1 MLVGYLGEFI
11 TRQKL
16 IQTSVDVKG
25 KKCFIYARIML
36 IFHLIITAF
45 IFRMMELLWDLLWA
59 LYWSIYLLLNSK
71 VRHYLVPLGDGTTRE
86 DNITCFIKAEPIE
99 YVRSKL
105 NNFHK
110 NIQFIYIYQNIIYL
124 EVEKESKIT
133 FLDVIMIRSKNNI
146 KARAQRK
153 SSNNNV
159 YLNWKSYAPN
169 KSIMGTIRTLTKRV
183 YNIDRQIDKYLEK

>member
-1 MLVGYLGEFI
+1 
-11 TRQKL
+11 
-16 IQTSVDVKG
+16 
-25 KKCFIYARIML
+25 
-36 IFHLIITAF
+36 
-45 IFRMMELLWDLLWA
+45 MELLWDLRWVLHS
-59 LYWSIYLLLNSK
+59 SIYLLLNLK
-71 VRHYLVPLGDGTTRE
+71 VLYYLVSLGDGTTRE
-86 DNITCFIKAEPIE
+86 DDIICFIKAEPIE

-146 KARAQRK
+146 KTRAQRK
-153 SSNNNV
+153 PNNNKI

-169 KSIMGTIRTLTKRV
+169 KSKMGTIRILAKRV
-183 YNIDRQIDKYLEK
+183 YNIC